1 MATEA
6 PARSATRP
14 RPWLLVLLGLAVVAL
29 IASKMFSGDPA
40 RPAVPTTTAGLA
52 TTESP
57 APQPPVPQRNGTKVD
72 PSELD
77 VKIEAL
83 QKPAPAAGDSERNP
97 FRFKPAPPPPPPP
110 VPKPIATTPAVP
122 VDTGP
127 PPPPP
132 ITIKFIGVIETA
144 GGKVGAFTDCRA
156 TFPGR
161 EGEVIEGRYRVVRIG
176 IESAIVEYRDGRG
189 RTTLPLNG
197 QAQACIQ
204 K

>member
-1 MATEA
+1 MATETSARA
-6 PARSATRP
+6 PGRP
-14 RPWLLVLLGLAVVAL
+14 RPWLLLLLGLAVVAL
-29 IASKMFSGDPA
+29 IVSKMFSGDPA
-40 RPAVPTTTAGLA
+40 APGVPSTSAAL
-52 TTESP
+52 S
-57 APQPPVPQRNGTKVD
+57 APQSPQPLPQRNGTKVD

-77 VKIEAL
+77 VKLEAL
-83 QKPAPAAGDSERNP
+83 QQPPPAAGPSDRNP

-110 VPKPIATTPAVP
+110 PPKPVATTPVVP
-122 VDTGP
+122 VDPGP

-132 ITIKFIGVIETA
+132 ITIKFIGVVETA

>member
-1 MATEA
+1 MATETPGRA
-6 PARSATRP
+6 SNRP
-14 RPWLLVLLGLAVVAL
+14 RPWLLVVLAVAAVVLVA
-29 IASKMFSGDPA
+29 SRMFSGGADSPG
-40 RPAVPTTTAGLA
+40 VPRMP
-52 TTESP
+52 SQ
-57 APQPPVPQRNGTKVD
+57 APQAREQGVGKLD

-77 VKIEAL
+77 VKLEAL
-83 QKPAPAAGDSERNP
+83 KRPAPLAGATERNP
-97 FRFKPAPPPPPPP
+97 FRFKPPPPPPPAP
-110 VPKPIATTPAVP
+110 PLKPTPTTPVIP
-122 VDTGP
+122 PEQQGP

-132 ITIKFIGVIETA
+132 ITIKFIGVVETA

-176 IESAIVEYRDGRG
+176 IESAVVEYRDGRG

-197 QAQACIQ
+197 QAQACIG

>member
-6 PARSATRP
+6 PARAAGRP
-14 RPWLLVLLGLAVVAL
+14 RPWLLILLALAVVAL
-29 IASKMFSGDPA
+29 IASQMFSGD
-40 RPAVPTTTAGLA
+40 RPVPTVPSTAAGSS
-52 TTESP
+52 TPVSP
-57 APQPPVPQRNGTKVD
+57 TPQPPAPRRNGTKID

-77 VKIEAL
+77 VKLEAL
-83 QKPAPAAGDSERNP
+83 QQPPPAASASERNP

-110 VPKPIATTPAVP
+110 PPKPVVTAPVVP
-122 VDTGP
+122 VDPGP

-132 ITIKFIGVIETA
+132 ITIKFIGVVETA

-197 QAQACIQ
+197 QAQACLQ

>member
-1 MATEA
+1 MATETS
-6 PARSATRP
+6 ARTAARP
-14 RPWLLVLLGLAVVAL
+14 RPWLLGLLGVAVFAL
-29 IASKMFSGDPA
+29 IVSQMFSGDPA
-40 RPAVPTTTAGLA
+40 APTVPITTA
-52 TTESP
+52 P
-57 APQPPVPQRNGTKVD
+57 ASTPQQPQAQRNGTKVD

-77 VKIEAL
+77 VKLEAL
-83 QKPAPAAGDSERNP
+83 QQPPPPAGASDRNP

-110 VPKPIATTPAVP
+110 PPPKPEPVPTTPVVP
-122 VDTGP
+122 VDPGP

-132 ITIKFIGVIETA
+132 ITIKFLGIVETA

-161 EGEVIEGRYRVVRIG
+161 EGELIEGRFRVVKIG